1 MFDQILTFLDQGLLG
16 LSGWQTLLVGL
27 ILVQSTIACVTIYLH
42 RHQAHRGLDMN
53 PVLAHICRL
62 WLWMS
67 TGMLTKQWV
76 AIHRKHHAKCETE
89 DDPHSPMID
98 GINKVLWDGVSL
110 YKNEA
115 RKQDTLD
122 DYGHGTPDDWVEN
135 NVYTKY
141 KQGGIYLNLVLDVL
155 LFGVAGI
162 AVWAIQMIWIP
173 FHAAGVINGLGHY
186 WGYRNYETQDAA
198 TNLWPLGIW
207 IGGEELHNNHHAFPS
222 SAKFSMKWWEF
233 DIGWMYIKILSA
245 LGLVKVKKVA
255 PKPHMD
261 KSRDTIDLETIKA
274 VFANR
279 LHVMANYAK
288 QVTLP
293 VLSQQNCVDSACQ
306 KGLRKAKS
314 LLVREYPQLDDSKKS
329 ELQEVLASNKELKTV
344 YDFRVRLQDVW
355 SRAAASHETLVQALK
370 EWCEQA
376 EATGIK
382 VLEDFSKS
390 LRNYSPTPS

>member
-1 MFDQILTFLDQGLLG
+1 MLDQILTFLDQGLLG
-16 LSGWQTLLVGL
+16 LGGWQKLLVGL
-27 ILVQSTIACVTIYLH
+27 VLVQATIACVTIYLH

-115 RKQDTLD
+115 QKQETLD
-122 DYGHGTPDDWVEN
+122 DFGHGTPDDWVEN

-141 KQGGIYLNLVLDVL
+141 KQGGIYLNLILDVL
-155 LFGVAGI
+155 LFGVAGLAI
-162 AVWAIQMIWIP
+162 WAIQMIWIP

-198 TNLWPLGIW
+198 TNLWPIGFW

-255 PKPHMD
+255 PKPHID

-293 VLSQQNCVDSACQ
+293 VLSQQNCTDSACQ
-306 KGLRKAKS
+306 KALKKAKS
-314 LLVREYPQLDDSKKS
+314 LLVREYPQLDESKKS
-329 ELQEVLASNKELKTV
+329 ELEEVLQSSEELKTV
-344 YDFRVRLQDVW
+344 YDFRVQLQDVW
-355 SRAAASHETLVQALK
+355 NRATASHETLVQGLK
-370 EWCEQA
+370 DWCERA

-382 VLEDFSKS
+382 VLEDFSRS
-390 LRNYSPTPS
+390 LRKYTPTPS